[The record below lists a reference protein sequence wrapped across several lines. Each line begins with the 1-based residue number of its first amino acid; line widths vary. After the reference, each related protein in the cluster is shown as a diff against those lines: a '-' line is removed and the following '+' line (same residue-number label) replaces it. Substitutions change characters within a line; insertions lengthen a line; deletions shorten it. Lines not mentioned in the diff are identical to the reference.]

1 MMDVGSNVQRLTRD
15 RTSFFFDGGA
25 TPVATISSGDIILVE
40 TQDAHCGSITGP
52 EVVYSTLA
60 DVVERIGGANPVTGP
75 IAVDGVLPG
84 DLISIEI
91 LDVVGAPVT
100 GYGYMNTTATLDPT
114 FSAETTICHRRD
126 DVVEIP
132 THRGPVRVPYRP
144 FIGTIGVAPA
154 GEPVLAFQQRTDIL
168 GNVDLAEVRA
178 GSTVVVRANVAG
190 ALVSLGDAH
199 LAQGDAEIHRSAIET
214 QADVALRITRL
225 AAGDTSYP
233 GLPQINTPE
242 EIGSVAPGPGHLEDL
257 VRAAYDDLAARMH
270 LDHGFTLPEAYR
282 ILGAVGTVRIGQVV
296 PPVFSALAKID
307 RRYLV
312 PG

>member
-1 MMDVGSNVQRLTRD
+1 MTTVQRLTRD
-15 RTSFFFDGGA
+15 RTSFFFDAAA
-25 TPVATISSGDIILVE
+25 TPLATISSGDTILVE

-52 EVVYSTLA
+52 DVVYATLA
-60 DVVERIGGANPVTGP
+60 DVVDRIGGANPVTGP
-75 IAVDGVLPG
+75 IAVDGVMPG
-84 DLISIEI
+84 DLIAIEI

-100 GYGYMNTTATLDPT
+100 GFGYMNTTSTLVPT
-114 FSAETTICHRRD
+114 FEAETTICHRRGD
-126 DVVEIP
+126 TVEIP

-154 GEPVLAFQQRTDIL
+154 GEPVLAFQQRSDIL

-178 GSTVVVRANVAG
+178 GSTIVLRANVAG

-214 QADVALRITRL
+214 HADVTLRITRL
-225 AAGDTSYP
+225 EPGSASYP
-233 GLPQINTPE
+233 GLPQIDTAD
-242 EIGSVAPGPGHLEDL
+242 EIGSAAMGPGHLEDL

-282 ILGAVGTVRIGQVV
+282 VLGAAGTVRIGQVV
-296 PPVFSALAKID
+296 PPVYSALAKID
-307 RRYLV
+307 RRYLT